1 MVFNWILIVI
11 IIILNLILG
20 VLVLAKNPRNR
31 INRSFFLMVMFVIA
45 WTVVNYLENE
55 NLGIS
60 LRSLFLRLDFL
71 LASFL
76 IFFFLS
82 FCLNFS
88 QLLLKKAVKFFLLIL
103 SILFGLLSLS
113 NYLIKNIAIT
123 DKTIIF
129 EAGAL
134 FPLYTLF
141 IIICFALGCYKL
153 AASYRDSIGVKKVQ
167 LIYILVGL
175 SSTAIILLFLN
186 LILPQIVFVPLLIGR
201 IGIHS
206 LIIFIL
212 FSFYA
217 IIRYRLMD
225 IRFALGRTSVYLLSF
240 LSVAG
245 IGFALIILNNWLN
258 QPLPYNI
265 FFPLSIVIAVIFYQ
279 LFFKV
284 YEKIAA
290 KYFYYTLYSYKK
302 VLTDLSKKLT
312 TILDI
317 NKLTEVLATTLINTM
332 RLDRVAVLEKEEGKH
347 YNVLKNIGFNRENG
361 ISLVTD
367 NFLTEYLQKRK
378 KLLVYEELSLIQKDS
393 QDEQEKKELGK
404 LRSNMK
410 RIEADVCLPLF
421 WEKEITGIIVLG
433 KKISKES
440 YSKEDIE
447 LLEFLSSQSAI
458 AFQNARF
465 YDQVEDLSQNL
476 QQKVNAQTKK
486 LRTAYEEL
494 KKVDEA
500 KTKFISMASHQLRT
514 PLTAIKGYISMLLEG
529 DYGELKSREK
539 DVLDKVF
546 QSNERL
552 IGIVGDLLDI
562 SRMELGKMK
571 LNKTK
576 VNINDLVMSCYEEM
590 KVRAKE
596 KKLDFKLKNVKGKI
610 PKINID
616 ELKIRQA
623 VLNILDN
630 AIRYTKKGKIEI
642 SAFKKNQSVIIKVED
657 TGVGLIEEERK
668 SIFENFNRGAAGINL
683 FIEGTG
689 LGLAIARRYLNLHK
703 GEIWA
708 ESAGG
713 DKGSSFYIK
722 LPILG

>member
-1 MVFNWILIVI
+1 
-11 IIILNLILG
+11 
-20 VLVLAKNPRNR
+20 
-31 INRSFFLMVMFVIA
+31 
-45 WTVVNYLENE
+45 LENE

>member
-404 LRSNMK
+404 LRSNMN